1 MTPTNQMIRVLVVD
15 DSALMRKLIPQLL
28 ERDNSIHVVGTAMD
42 GAFALKKIEELKPD
56 AITLDLEMPR
66 MDGIETL
73 RQIMRAAAGPGRRRQ
88 RSHPRGRQHH
98 LQGSAHGSLRLCRQA
113 GERSGRGHERNRRR
127 ADRQD
132 QGGGQQSLPAPPA
145 ARLPASPPSPSPSAR
160 SVLGPASKV
169 VAIGISTGGPNSL
182 EYMLSQLPADFPAAI
197 LVVQHM
203 PAGFTET
210 FARRL
215 NESCNLEVKEAQSGD
230 LVAAGRVLICPGDR
244 HMRVR
249 RMPLGDVVVL
259 SDDAKVNGHRPS
271 VDVLFRSVA
280 QEFGADAV
288 GLLMTGMG
296 EDGAEGLGVMQAAGA
311 LTIAQDEAS
320 SIVFGMPRAAIE
332 RGYAN
337 RVVGLGSFG
346 QHSDRALRR
355 RPRRAGQGTV
365 TRPLN
370 RTNVRRLWSNFPL
383 YCVPLISNPSA
394 TSW

>member
-1 MTPTNQMIRVLVVD
+1 MMAPTKMIRVLVVD

-28 ERDNSIHVVGTAMD
+28 ERDNSIHVIGTAMD
-42 GAFALKKIEELKPD
+42 GAFAIKKIEELKPD

-73 RQIMRAAAGPGRRRQ
+73 RHIMRE
-88 RSHPRGRQHH
+88 HPVPVVVV
-98 LQGSAHGSLRLCRQA
+98 SAHTREGAATTFKALHMGAFDFVAKPENVLAEGMNEIATELIAKIKAAVNSPFMLRPVLS
-113 GERSGRGHERNRRR
+113 SGKVPYPKPKHKPDYV
-127 ADRQD
+127 A
-132 QGGGQQSLPAPPA
+132 
-145 ARLPASPPSPSPSAR
+145 
-160 SVLGPASKV
+160 GPASKV

-182 EYMLSQLPADFPAAI
+182 EYMFGQLPADFPAAI

-215 NESCNLEVKEAQSGD
+215 NESCSLDVKHAQSGD
-230 LVAAGRVLICPGDR
+230 LLSAGRVLICPGGR
-244 HMRVR
+244 HMKVR

-259 SDDAKVNGHRPS
+259 SDDVKVNGHRPS

-280 QEFGADAV
+280 PEFGADAV

-296 EDGAEGLGVMQAAGA
+296 EDGAEGLGVMKAAGA

-337 RVVGLGSFG
+337 RIVSLEALASTLIVHCGS
-346 QHSDRALRR
+346 LRSVPAKEQYPVR
-355 RPRRAGQGTV
+355 SAG
-365 TRPLN
+365 
-370 RTNVRRLWSNFPL
+370 RL
-383 YCVPLISNPSA
+383 
-394 TSW
+394 